1 MKEQR
6 TEVTELSRGTV
17 DVAANAALN
26 LQAVL
31 QFELVGTNLF
41 AMYQKDDTGNTFLIM
56 PNDDGKGD
64 GMTIDQMISEI
75 NALISGVSSGD
86 TGLDSDKVK
95 KSVSDVVDA
104 SAKKSNDQNAL
115 EAINWGDIKVYLNQA
130 FFYLNTGK
138 PAEYALSISIDTSAL
153 FPAGQSIF
161 NVFGLTVGIWNTD
174 KKKVLERMKLVK
186 VDDCLKSLE

>member
-6 TEVTELSRGTV
+6 MEVTELSKDTV
-17 DVAANAALN
+17 NAAADAALN

-31 QFELVGTNLF
+31 QFKLVGTNLF
-41 AMYQKDDTGNTFLIM
+41 AMYQKEGSSNTFLIM
-56 PNDDGKGD
+56 PNDTDKGE

-75 NALISGVSSGD
+75 NTLISGVCSGD
-86 TGLDSDKVK
+86 TGLDSEKVK
-95 KSVSDVVDA
+95 NSVSDVVDA
-104 SAKKSNDQNAL
+104 SAKKSNDKTAL

-186 VDDCLKSLE
+186 VDDCLKSLS